1 MTAFD
6 ELRTTAPASLIDAGL
21 AAAGIVDGY
30 VTRPSPLGA
39 LYVAFSP
46 DGVVAV
52 DIAASDD
59 AFEERH
65 RARGRRAVPVRR
77 IPDRIGR
84 HLDRAIEAGRP
95 GRLPLDLSGLT
106 DFQASVL
113 QAATTIPAGQ
123 VRPYGWV
130 AREIGNP
137 GAVRAVGSALA
148 RNPVPVVV
156 PCHRVVRADGLLGEY
171 SLGDARN
178 KRVLLEA
185 EGLDVD
191 AYEDDARAGLR
202 FVGSDT
208 TGIFCHPTCG
218 HARRITTPHRVALK
232 SEREAATAGFRPC
245 AVCRPVAA

>member
-6 ELRTTAPASLIDAGL
+6 ELRATAPASLVDATL
-21 AAAGIVDGY
+21 AAVGVADGY
-30 VTRPSPLGA
+30 VTRPSPLGS

-46 DGVVAV
+46 TGVVAV
-52 DIAASDD
+52 DVAGSD
-59 AFEERH
+59 AEFEARH
-65 RARGRRAVPVRR
+65 RARGRRAVPVKRV
-77 IPDRIGR
+77 PDRIGR

-113 QAATTIPAGQ
+113 HVATTIPAGQ

-148 RNPVPVVV
+148 RNPVPVVI

-171 SLGDARN
+171 SLGDAGN

-185 EGLDVD
+185 EGLDVGV
-191 AYEDDARAGLR
+191 YEQEARTGVR

-218 HARRITTPHRVALK
+218 HARRITTPHRVTFG
-232 SEREAATAGFRPC
+232 SEREASTAGFRPC